1 MELKMQALT
10 PFGAELTGVNPA
22 ELRDDDRAKLRALL
36 HEHRLLVFRGRELS
50 VDDQISLLRSF
61 GTPLDEKGKGSLS
74 YNVTNTVS
82 DVDFPVLGNTVEQSA
97 RGIQYPFHADYEWTR
112 YPHPCISL
120 YAVQCDGDSS
130 PTLFADLVGGL
141 RRLSE
146 QQRQTIEGLSA
157 VHVYDFTPEYND
169 DRRIRLA
176 DVEGDAPLSMYPRTT
191 WPMVVDHPV
200 TGEPMLFVSELM
212 ASHVE
217 GMDDAESEGLLQD
230 LFKTLYAD
238 DNVYEHHWS
247 TGDLVV
253 WDNLACQHARRDT
266 PATSRRTLRRVAIG
280 SRPTMAE
287 VVGSA
292 TGDRAE
298 VLRGSP

>member
-1 MELKMQALT
+1 MDLSVKPLS
-10 PFGAELTGVNPA
+10 PFGAEVRGIDPGTFGP
-22 ELRDDDRAKLRALL
+22 DDRARLRTLL
-36 HEHRLLVFRGRELS
+36 AEHRLLVFRGRELT
-50 VDDQISLLRSF
+50 VDEQIDVLRSF

-74 YNVTNTVS
+74 YNVTNTVT

-97 RGIQYPFHADYEWTR
+97 RGVHYPFHADYEWTR

-120 YAVQCDGDSS
+120 YAVQCDGESS

-146 QQRQTIEGLSA
+146 ERRAEIAGLAA
-157 VHVYDFTPEYND
+157 VHVYDFTPEYDD

-176 DVEGDAPLSMYPRTT
+176 DVDGDTPLSLYPRTT
-191 WPMVVDHPV
+191 WPMVLNHPV
-200 TGEPMLFVSELM
+200 TGDPMLFVSELM

-217 GMDDAESEGLLQD
+217 GMDDAASEALLQD

-238 DNVYEHHWS
+238 DNVYEHRWA
-247 TGDLVV
+247 TGDLIV

-280 SRPTMAE
+280 SRATMAE
-287 VVGSA
+287 VVQSA
-292 TGDRAE
+292 TGSRAE
-298 VLRGSP
+298 TLLAAL